1 MHQVATAADRIDY
14 WIRRRIVACA
24 LPGNA
29 NPASD
34 RYVGLTAAIGQS
46 LRDQYDALAAP
57 AASRLTGQA
66 TSGPR
71 RDAKQLTPLS
81 LKPHFGGAFLPGA
94 VHLRNRRDRESKKS
108 PGAAPR
114 GFSDQMKERL
124 VA

>member
-57 AASRLTGQA
+57 VPPHLASLVKRLQA
-66 TSGPR
+66 VEGT
-71 RDAKQLTPLS
+71 
-81 LKPHFGGAFLPGA
+81 
-94 VHLRNRRDRESKKS
+94 RNN
-108 PGAAPR
+108 
-114 GFSDQMKERL
+114 
-124 VA
+124 